1 MRGAPLAAAVVFLG
15 AALAWLWRDP
25 VLRHEA
31 YPRGSSLSTGPDGAS
46 LARGYLEKRG
56 ATVTTLARPLL
67 GAALPREAV
76 LFRIDPQADRDRR
89 RPSFEQAVQ
98 PEAPDGGT
106 LGTTD
111 GGALVIADGGALG
124 TPDGG
129 ALVARDGGAAAEE
142 EEDEDEDATRDPAA
156 ARLTDAEDAFVRAG
170 GRLVLAIPG
179 EPATG
184 AAHKVLPLLPG
195 VRELRPLEPRT
206 LAPEALVDAQPVFER
221 GGAPSLAR
229 RALGEGEVWLLA
241 EPELLL
247 NRSLGEADHLKLLL
261 ALAGAGRPVVLDE
274 LVHGLRDE
282 AGVLDLLRRWGLGPA
297 LLAGALVLCAAFWR
311 GAVTLGP
318 AADPYRDPRSDAVEL
333 IDSMAA
339 LYRRALSPAQALHLY
354 RERLVHEIALRKGLS
369 ERRAEALLPQYAAG
383 LDLPP
388 QAGRISDAQF
398 RSHLAILVRAFERLR
413 DEHRRRRS

>member
-25 VLRHEA
+25 VLRHKA

-56 ATVTTLARPLL
+56 TTVTTLARPLL

-76 LFRIDPQADRDRR
+76 LFRIEPEADRDRR
-89 RPSFEQAVQ
+89 RPSFEQAVH
-98 PEAPDGGT
+98 PEAPDGGTLGSTDGGT

-129 ALVARDGGAAAEE
+129 ALVTRDGVAAA
-142 EEDEDEDATRDPAA
+142 
-156 ARLTDAEDAFVRAG
+156 LTDAEDAFVRAG

>member
-1 MRGAPLAAAVVFLG
+1 VRGAPLAAAVVFLG
-15 AALAWLWRDP
+15 ASLAWLWRDP
-25 VLRHEA
+25 VLRHQA
-31 YPRGSSLSTGPDGAS
+31 FPSGSSLSTGPDGAS
-46 LARGYLEKRG
+46 LARAYLEKRG
-56 ATVTTLARPLL
+56 ASVTTLARPLL
-67 GAALPREAV
+67 GAGLPREAV

-89 RPSFEQAVQ
+89 RKSFEQAIL
-98 PEAPDGGT
+98 PEAADGGT
-106 LGTTD
+106 
-111 GGALVIADGGALG
+111 LG

-142 EEDEDEDATRDPAA
+142 EDDEDADEDAPRDRAA
-156 ARLTDAEDAFVRAG
+156 MRLTDAEDAFVRAG

-179 EPATG
+179 EPTTG
-184 AAHKVLPLLPG
+184 SVHKVLPLLPG
-195 VRELRPLEPRT
+195 VRELRPHEPRT
-206 LAPEALVDAQPVFER
+206 LPSEGLIDAQPVFER

-229 RALGEGEVWLLA
+229 RVLGEGEVWLLA

-247 NRSLGEADHLKLLL
+247 NRSLGEADHLGLLL
-261 ALAGAGRPVVLDE
+261 ALAGAGRPAVFDE
-274 LVHGLRDE
+274 QVHGLRDE

-297 LLAGALVLCAAFWR
+297 LLAGALALCAVFWR

-318 AADPYRDPRSDAVEL
+318 PADPYRDPRSDAVEL

-339 LYRRALSPAQALHLY
+339 LYRRALSPAEALGLY
-354 RERLVHEIALRKGLS
+354 SERLVHEIALRKGVS

-388 QAGRISDAQF
+388 QAGRISDSQF

-413 DEHRRRRS
+413 DEHLRRRS